1 MGKIGL
7 AIKAFFKTLGNAEF
21 AEQIARLVKA
31 EALPAPTITDASKP
45 SPAPAASPDSA
56 LVMLAVLQREA
67 RLVDFLQESIASY
80 SDAQI
85 GAAVRDVH
93 RDAGKSLE
101 RMFALRPVRSETE
114 GTAVDVA
121 AKAGASVRLVGNV
134 SGSGPY
140 RGTLRHAGW
149 QATKVEL
156 PESHLPAESIR
167 VIAPAE
173 VEL

>member
-7 AIKAFFKTLGNAEF
+7 AIKAFFKTLGNAAF
-21 AEQIARLVKA
+21 AEQVSRLMQTA
-31 EALPAPTITDASKP
+31 ALPAPPAA
-45 SPAPAASPDSA
+45 PAPVAPRSATAPDSA
-56 LVMLAVLQREA
+56 LVLLAVLQREA

-93 RDAGKSLE
+93 RDAAKSLE
-101 RMFALRPVRSETE
+101 RMFALRPVRGEAE
-114 GTAVDVA
+114 GAAVEVP

-134 SGSGPY
+134 TGAGPW

>member
-1 MGKIGL
+1 MARIGL
-7 AIKAFFKTLGNAEF
+7 AIRAFFKTLGNAAF
-21 AEQIARLVKA
+21 AEQLQRLMQTA
-31 EALPAPTITDASKP
+31 ALPEPAPAAAKP
-45 SPAPAASPDSA
+45 APAPAASPDSA
-56 LVMLAVLQREA
+56 LVLLAVLQREA

-93 RDAGKSLE
+93 RDASKSLE
-101 RMFALRPVRSETE
+101 RMFALRPVRSEAE
-114 GTAVDVA
+114 GAAVEVPT
-121 AKAGASVRLVGNV
+121 KAGASVRLVGNV
-134 SGSGPY
+134 AGAGPY

-156 PESHLPAESIR
+156 PESHLPAESAR

-173 VEL
+173 VEV